1 MEPSTGA
8 VLPVPDRTIHYSLG
22 TDQAL
27 TVYVALL
34 ALTSIVEPFDPDK
47 PISELTDFAKQIFS
61 IHGVELHTGAQSDIC
76 KLADHIRQSYD
87 LQRYATENIFVTGDL
102 YQANDDDFGQST
114 EVMLINHGHLL
125 QVQP

>member
-1 MEPSTGA
+1 MDTSTDA
-8 VLPVPDRTIHYSLG
+8 VLPVPDRTIQYSLG

-34 ALTSIVEPFDPDK
+34 ALTSIVEPFDPNK

-61 IHGVELHTGAQSDIC
+61 IHGVELQPDAQSDIC

-87 LQRYATENIFVTGDL
+87 LQRHATENIFVTADL
-102 YQANDDDFGQST
+102 YQANDDDFGQSA